1 MKNNGK
7 GQLLQ
12 GQVALVT
19 GAGRRIGRAIALRL
33 AQAGAHLV
41 VNYNASKKDALEAA
55 DEIRAL
61 GVEALAIHADIS
73 KPREVQAMFRAA
85 DRRFHRLDLLVNNA
99 AIFYPVSWDRLT
111 ERDWDRMLGINLK
124 GSFFCAQAAAR
135 RMMRQGAGQIINI
148 SSLGGIRAWPYY
160 LHYCSS
166 KAGVIMLTKG
176 LAKALAP
183 QILVNSIAP
192 GIILFPESK
201 PDPVMAK
208 VIRKT
213 PLQRGGEADD
223 IASLVVYLATQNRF
237 ITGQVF
243 TVDGGE
249 AIA

>member
-7 GQLLQ
+7 ERPLQ

-19 GAGRRIGRAIALRL
+19 GGGRRIGRAIALRL
-33 AQAGAHLV
+33 ANAGANVV
-41 VNYNASKKDALEAA
+41 VNYRTSRKEALETA
-55 DEIRAL
+55 DEISAL
-61 GVEALAIHADIS
+61 GAEALAIRADIS
-73 KPREVQAMFRAA
+73 KPREVQAMFRAV

-99 AIFYPVSWDRLT
+99 AIFYPVPWDRLT

-135 RMMRQGAGQIINI
+135 RMMKQSAGQIINI
-148 SSLGGIRAWPYY
+148 SSLGGIRAWPHYM
-160 LHYCSS
+160 HYCSS

-183 QILVNSIAP
+183 RILVNSIAP
-192 GIILFPESK
+192 GIILFPESR
-201 PDPVMAK
+201 PDPVMK
-208 VIRKT
+208 KIIQRL
-213 PLQRGGEADD
+213 PLGRGGEADD
-223 IASLVVYLATQNRF
+223 IASLVVYLAAQNHF

-249 AIA
+249 GIA